1 MSGGKQ
7 ESSRGADK
15 FFFFSGPENLKPQV
29 SWERT
34 EYFGGIPAGKRWC
47 VQIRIIA
54 RRLVT

>member
-1 MSGGKQ
+1 LSGGKQ

-15 FFFFSGPENLKPQV
+15 LFFSGPEDLKPQV

-34 EYFGGIPAGKRWC
+34 EYFGGIPAGKRWR

-54 RRLVT
+54 RSLVT

>member
-1 MSGGKQ
+1 VE
-7 ESSRGADK
+7 ESRKGLGEQRSY
-15 FFFFSGPENLKPQV
+15 FSGPEDIKPQV